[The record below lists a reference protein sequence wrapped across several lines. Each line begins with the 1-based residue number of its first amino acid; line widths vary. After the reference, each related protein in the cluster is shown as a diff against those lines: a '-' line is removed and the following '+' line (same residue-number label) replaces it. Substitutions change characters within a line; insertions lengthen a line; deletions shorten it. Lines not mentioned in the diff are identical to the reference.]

1 MSDKRSN
8 TNSERTD
15 LLDEQSRCPSPGT
28 GHSGAV
34 KRVAGTTFA
43 RFAKAFTLGLAVIV
57 SAAATSLAVAAGQT
71 PAEFISTV
79 SNDVLAEMRSSA
91 SLDQKEA
98 YFRQLLRQDFDL
110 DGICRFVLGP
120 YVRTATPEQRQEF
133 MSLLENHI
141 MRSQGRKLAES
152 GGGDFR
158 VTGSRTGPN
167 GVVVVTG
174 QIVTPQGAQ
183 NEVDFQLGLVGG
195 VYKIQDVSI
204 DDVSMALS
212 YRSEIASMSESRG
225 GQLATLLAALR
236 EED

>member
-8 TNSERTD
+8 ANPESIHLSGEQNRSSPVARRTV
-15 LLDEQSRCPSPGT
+15 
-28 GHSGAV
+28 AA
-34 KRVAGTTFA
+34 KRVVGTDFPYFVRALTLSLVIIAGA
-43 RFAKAFTLGLAVIV
+43 AV
-57 SAAATSLAVAAGQT
+57 TSLAVAAGQT

-79 SNDVLAEMRSSA
+79 GNDVVAEMRSSA

-98 YFRQLLRQDFDL
+98 YFRQMLRQDFDL

-133 MSLLENHI
+133 MTLLENHI

-152 GGGDFR
+152 RGGDFR
-158 VTGSRTGPN
+158 VTGSRAGPN
-167 GVVVVTG
+167 GIVVVTG
-174 QIVTPQGAQ
+174 EIITPQRAR

-204 DDVSMALS
+204 DNVSMALS

-225 GQLATLLAALR
+225 GQLETLLAALR
-236 EED
+236 EEG